1 MKSED
6 CFGGPPP
13 QSWLENISACQ
24 SPMYLRVGPNAR
36 GTYPEHPAPASLS
49 GLSRL
54 THHQTQFS
62 ISRLIVTILHYGDEE
77 GVGHKNTLLVS

>member
-24 SPMYLRVGPNAR
+24 SPMYLRVGPSAR
-36 GTYPEHPAPASLS
+36 GTYPEHPAPASQS
-49 GLSRL
+49 GLDSYV
-54 THHQTQFS
+54 S
-62 ISRLIVTILHYGDEE
+62 KEE
-77 GVGHKNTLLVS
+77 NLVGLG